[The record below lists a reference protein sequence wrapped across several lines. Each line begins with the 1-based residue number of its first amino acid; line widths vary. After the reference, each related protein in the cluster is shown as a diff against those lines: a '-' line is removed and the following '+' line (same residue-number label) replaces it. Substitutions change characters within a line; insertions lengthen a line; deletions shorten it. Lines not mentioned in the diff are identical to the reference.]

1 MQMKR
6 SSKTTLLFLIPFLVV
21 IFLFSL
27 FIYYSVSNYS
37 EDYLFKLL
45 EARANKVARERID
58 GETIGKSQLP
68 NNETS
73 EKLPHEKDFF
83 ILINDEL
90 NVKSEAQK
98 IGIKEKLLPKTELK
112 TTKSFWNFFSFA

>member
-6 SSKTTLLFLIPFLVV
+6 SSKTTLLCLIPFLVV

-58 GETIGKSQLP
+58 GETIGKSPLP
-68 NNETS
+68 INETS
-73 EKLPHEKDFF
+73 EKLPHEK
-83 ILINDEL
+83 
-90 NVKSEAQK
+90 
-98 IGIKEKLLPKTELK
+98 T
-112 TTKSFWNFFSFA
+112 FFS